1 MRKRYIELNNLWC
14 HKKLA
19 VSAIMEHLKNNE
31 PSSYYL
37 NAQFNEGW
45 VIDNYD
51 ESYTVSMSFS
61 VYEDSVDSNIDVHLQ
76 VFVKKN
82 DVVGSVI
89 RR

>member
-1 MRKRYIELNNLWC
+1 MRKRYIELDNLWC

-76 VFVKKN
+76 VFVKKK
-82 DVVGSVI
+82 
-89 RR
+89 